1 MRSSDISLSIFIII
15 CFVGLYLFNILAVG
29 IKKIQNNW
37 PEYRCNPMV
46 MPFASTFGHSV
57 GSNFTYCVQSIQGN
71 MMGSFLLPLN
81 YIMKVANTS
90 MSGLAGSVNQLRVFI
105 NKLRNMITDVIKS
118 VFGIF
123 LNILIAFQQMLIKT
137 KDTMGKMVGIMAT
150 LMYLLQGSIMTAQST
165 WNGPPGGLIRTV
177 GKLG

>member
-1 MRSSDISLSIFIII
+1 
-15 CFVGLYLFNILAVG
+15 
-29 IKKIQNNW
+29 
-37 PEYRCNPMV
+37 
-46 MPFASTFGHSV
+46 
-57 GSNFTYCVQSIQGN
+57 
-71 MMGSFLLPLN
+71 
-81 YIMKVANTS
+81 
-90 MSGLAGSVNQLRVFI
+90 
-105 NKLRNMITDVIKS
+105 MITDVIKS